1 MAEQIKYISLAGLQ
15 YETQLIHDYVDAQDA
30 KSIKAIGISA
40 DRRTLYFYKVDNPT
54 SETVPAFEWE
64 APTQEMDAFMKKV
77 TGATVGNIAEFTADG
92 SLKDSGIDKDDLAL
106 KKDVTKEIMEKISQ
120 AAHMKKE
127 IVTTLP
133 SAESADANTFYLIK
147 LASAS
152 GKDKYEIWTK
162 INDELVLI
170 DDTSV
175 DLSGYVDIA
184 TFQEALA
191 KIKKEA
197 VDAAVAAAAEDATKK
212 AKQALDDAKAYTDS
226 QIAPVNT
233 KVNALDSTVQGIQ
246 TSITTIN
253 STLTSHGD
261 RITAVENT
269 VGNIGTATNDE
280 ISAMFNAIFYPT

>member
-64 APTQEMDAFMKKV
+64 APAQEMDAFMKKV

-92 SLKDSGIDKDDLAL
+92 SLKDSGIAKDDFAL

-120 AAHMKKE
+120 SAHMKKE